1 MRLSTVSW
9 ICSEAAAEA
18 AEAAGGEEAAAA
30 REVRARSVFERAF
43 RRLRQTQPDAKEEA
57 AMLLESWLDFESH
70 AVSRCRLAT
79 TLHSTAQVKRRGLAR
94 LCAARTE

>member
-1 MRLSTVSW
+1 MY
-9 ICSEAAAEA
+9 
-18 AEAAGGEEAAAA
+18 
-30 REVRARSVFERAF
+30 ERAF

-79 TLHSTAQVKRRGLAR
+79 TLNGIGET
-94 LCAARTE
+94 